1 MLCTRMLLVWPPRS
15 PVLPVLMPVAGV
27 FLDYG
32 EARGFPQN
40 TKCRGTV
47 SDLAGFQ
54 KETAYW
60 YGPQIDF

>member
-1 MLCTRMLLVWPPRS
+1 MLPAALLPPS
-15 PVLPVLMPVAGV
+15 PLLADAHCWCSSLVLDA
-27 FLDYG
+27 DYG

-60 YGPQIDF
+60 YQPGYLL